1 MWIRNAGF
9 WESATWCLPLAT
21 VAGISLFVGIIAII
35 TSADSRA
42 DPSRHVVMP
51 IVLVILVAPAA
62 IGFRSTNPRVR
73 GAALGAVG
81 AAALLA
87 YGWLVT
93 L

>member
-1 MWIRNAGF
+1 MRNAGF

-21 VAGISLFVGIIAII
+21 VVGVSLFVGIVALI
-35 TSADSRA
+35 TTADSRA

-51 IVLVILVAPAA
+51 IVLVILLVPAA
-62 IGFRSTNPRVR
+62 IGFRSTDPRVR
-73 GAALGAVG
+73 GAALGVVG

-87 YGWLVT
+87 FGWLVT